1 MLGLLAYIVMGVI
14 TGFIIYLMCYSVVK
28 KERSYA
34 LDHETLK
41 KKVVE
46 DPAMIAMMVFGS
58 LIWPLALAVFIPGIY
73 FVKGVCKGY
82 EYLIDKI
89 YGEKKN
95 DK

>member
-1 MLGLLAYIVMGVI
+1 MLGLIAYIVMGVI
-14 TGFIIYLMCYSVVK
+14 TGFIIYLMCYSTVK

-41 KKVVE
+41 KKVME
-46 DPAMIAMMVFGS
+46 DPAWIALMVFGS
-58 LIWPLALAVFIPGIY
+58 IIWPFSLFIAIPGIY
-73 FVKGVCKGY
+73 FVKGVSKGY

>member
-1 MLGLLAYIVMGVI
+1 MLGLLAYIVIGVI

-41 KKVVE
+41 KKVME
-46 DPAMIAMMVFGS
+46 DPNWITLVMFGS
-58 LIWPLALAVFIPGIY
+58 IMWPFSLFVIIPGIF
-73 FVKGVCKGY
+73 FVKFVGKGY